1 MGFGGISGIWD
12 RTGKWLR
19 YNVFGRQGGDRILGI
34 LGGILED
41 LRGDFCNMVL
51 LQRGT
56 TWLLGGSML
65 EKMKIHPYAGIQP
78 KAGLYIVY
86 IMPYILYTLYSLLF
100 GRVRCGRR
108 GCRLVCTDAA
118 TL

>member
-1 MGFGGISGIWD
+1 
-12 RTGKWLR
+12 
-19 YNVFGRQGGDRILGI
+19 
-34 LGGILED
+34 
-41 LRGDFCNMVL
+41 MVL

-86 IMPYILYTLYSLLF
+86 IMPYILYTLYSLLLTV
-100 GRVRCGRR
+100 GVVAVVAVGLSVQTRPHYR
-108 GCRLVCTDAA
+108 
-118 TL
+118 